1 MQIRE
6 LTLAAS
12 ATGVKEAR
20 LYLNSVLIT
29 RNFILGSNGHKLARI
44 IRDDDQSLPE
54 DLEKIIIPIA
64 AVKSFLKKFGKKD
77 ELTTFEVVKIGT
89 QYALSAHYGSTVEV
103 FEPLD
108 HAYPDFKKAF
118 AKIGAEQGLKE
129 SLTDYDY
136 ELLGDAQKAINT
148 YLSKK
153 GGPVKLTRRDTLGYF
168 QPTDGIIYIV
178 MPCTI

>member
-89 QYALSAHYGSTVEV
+89 Q
-103 FEPLD
+103 
-108 HAYPDFKKAF
+108 
-118 AKIGAEQGLKE
+118 
-129 SLTDYDY
+129 
-136 ELLGDAQKAINT
+136 
-148 YLSKK
+148 
-153 GGPVKLTRRDTLGYF
+153 
-168 QPTDGIIYIV
+168 
-178 MPCTI
+178 

>member
-1 MQIRE
+1 MEIRE
-6 LTLAAS
+6 LALAAS
-12 ATGVKEAR
+12 AAGIKDVR
-20 LYLNSVLIT
+20 FYLNSVLIT
-29 RNFILGSNGHKLARI
+29 RNFIIGSNGYKLARI

-77 ELTTFEVVKIGT
+77 ELTTFGVVKIGT
-89 QYALSAHYGSTVEV
+89 QYALSAHCGGTIEV
-103 FEPLD
+103 FEHID
-108 HAYPDFKKAF
+108 CAYPDFKKAF

-168 QPTDGIIYIV
+168 QPTNNIIYIV
-178 MPCTI
+178 MPCAI